1 MADSTAPRT
10 FMPGNSMP
18 GNSMKVLGRYR
29 PYGWLGTVGV
39 ILPSAN
45 TVMEPELAS
54 LAPEGV
60 TFHGARTPVRGTPS
74 QESLEE
80 MARGTE
86 AAALDLASA
95 EVDLILYG
103 CTSGSFMTDGAR
115 LAARL
120 EALTGTPVATT
131 SSAVMAA
138 LRALGARKVALAT
151 PYRRFITDGEVAW
164 LEAEGFGVTSA
175 LDLDMGETEQERRG
189 INRIPP
195 EVCYRLGREA
205 DRQDADVL
213 FLSCTAMASL
223 GVVEALERD
232 CGKPVVTSNLAS
244 AWYVL
249 NRLGVSSGTQAPYRL
264 MSALGPHTR
273 PAEGGTARIGG

>member
-1 MADSTAPRT
+1 MAESSPKGD
-10 FMPGNSMP
+10 
-18 GNSMKVLGRYR
+18 SMKVLGRYR

-45 TVMEPELAS
+45 TVMEPELAN
-54 LAPEGV
+54 LAPDGV
-60 TFHGARTPVRGTPS
+60 TFHGARTPVRGLPS

-80 MARGTE
+80 MAKGTE

-103 CTSGSFMTDGAR
+103 CTSGSFMTDGER

-120 EALTGTPVATT
+120 EDLTGTPAVTT
-131 SSAVMAA
+131 SQAVIAA

-175 LDLDMGETEQERRG
+175 IDLNMGESEQERRG

-195 EVCYRLGREA
+195 GTCYRLGREA
-205 DRQDADVL
+205 DRPDADVL

-223 GVVEALERD
+223 PVVEALERD

-249 NRLGVSSGTQAPYRL
+249 KRL
-264 MSALGPHTR
+264 MVKPSITVPYKLLSASCQPFMC
-273 PAEGGTARIGG
+273 IQ

>member
-1 MADSTAPRT
+1 MPDS
-10 FMPGNSMP
+10 
-18 GNSMKVLGRYR
+18 SMKVLGRYR
-29 PYGWLGTVGV
+29 PYGRLGTVGV

-45 TVMEPELAS
+45 TVMEPELAR

-60 TFHGARTPVRGTPS
+60 TFHGARTPVRGLPS

-103 CTSGSFMTDGAR
+103 CTSGSFMTDGEQLVAR
-115 LAARL
+115 LQD
-120 EALTGTPVATT
+120 LTSIPVTTT
-131 SSAVMAA
+131 SAAVLAA
-138 LRALGARKVALAT
+138 LRALGAGKVALAT
-151 PYRRFITDGEVAW
+151 PYRQFITDGEVAW
-164 LEAEGFGVTSA
+164 LEAEGFSVTSA
-175 LDLDMGETEQERRG
+175 IGLDMGETAQERRG

-205 DRQDADVL
+205 DRKDADVL

-223 GVVEALERD
+223 PVVEALERD
-232 CGKPVVTSNLAS
+232 CGKPVITSNLAS
-244 AWYVL
+244 ACHTL
-249 NRLGVSSGTQAPYRL
+249 NCLSKGLCVTVGRLRSVTVSQR
-264 MSALGPHTR
+264 
-273 PAEGGTARIGG
+273 

>member
-1 MADSTAPRT
+1 MAGGD
-10 FMPGNSMP
+10 
-18 GNSMKVLGRYR
+18 SMKELGRYR
-29 PYGWLGTVGV
+29 PYGWLATVGV

-60 TFHGARTPVRGTPS
+60 TFHGARTPVRGLPS

-80 MARGTE
+80 MAKGTE
-86 AAALDLASA
+86 TAALDLASA
-95 EVDLILYG
+95 EVDLVLYG
-103 CTSGSFMTDGAR
+103 CTSGSFMTDGER
-115 LAARL
+115 LTARL
-120 EALTGTPVATT
+120 ETLTGIPVATT
-131 SSAVMAA
+131 SQAVMAA

-151 PYRRFITDGEVAW
+151 PYRRFITEGEVAW

-175 LDLDMGETEQERRG
+175 VDLDMGETEQERRG

-205 DRQDADVL
+205 DRPDADVL

-223 GVVEALERD
+223 PVVEALERD

-249 NRLGVSSGTQAPYRL
+249 NRLNILPNTPAPYTL
-264 MSALGPHTR
+264 MVAACEPSA
-273 PAEGGTARIGG
+273 TA

>member
-1 MADSTAPRT
+1 MGD
-10 FMPGNSMP
+10 
-18 GNSMKVLGRYR
+18 SMKVLGRYR

-45 TVMEPELAS
+45 TVMEPELES

-74 QESLEE
+74 RESLEE

-103 CTSGSFMTDGAR
+103 CTSGSFMTDGER
-115 LAARL
+115 LVERL
-120 EALTGTPVATT
+120 RELTGIPAMTT
-131 SSAVMAA
+131 AMAALAA
-138 LRALGARKVALAT
+138 LRALGADKVALAT
-151 PYRRFITDGEVAW
+151 PYRKFITQGEVDW
-164 LEAEGFGVTSA
+164 LTAEGFDVVSA
-175 LDLDMGETEQERRG
+175 LDLDMGETEHERRG

-195 EVCYRLGREA
+195 EAAYRLGREA
-205 DRQDADVL
+205 DRPEADVL

-223 GVVEALERD
+223 PVVEALERD
-232 CGKPVVTSNLAS
+232 CGKPVITSNLAS

-249 NRLGVSSGTQAPYRL
+249 GRLGFRLPESTPYRL
-264 MSALGPHTR
+264 AAKSIGA
-273 PAEGGTARIGG
+273 AE

>member
-1 MADSTAPRT
+1 
-10 FMPGNSMP
+10 
-18 GNSMKVLGRYR
+18 MKVLGRYR

-45 TVMEPELAS
+45 TVMEPELAR

-60 TFHGARTPVRGTPS
+60 TFHAARTPVRGTPS
-74 QESLEE
+74 QESLDE

-103 CTSGSFMTDGAR
+103 CTSGSFMTDRQQLVAR
-115 LAARL
+115 LR
-120 EALTGTPVATT
+120 ELTGTPVTT
-131 SSAVMAA
+131 TAAAVLAA
-138 LRALGARKVALAT
+138 LRALNAGKVALAT

-164 LEAEGFGVTSA
+164 LEAEGFTVTSA
-175 LDLDMGETEQERRG
+175 LDLDMGETVPERHG

-205 DRQDADVL
+205 DRPEADVL

-223 GVVEALERD
+223 PVVEALERD
-232 CGKPVVTSNLAS
+232 CGKPVLTSNLAS
-244 AWYVL
+244 AWH
-249 NRLGVSSGTQAPYRL
+249 
-264 MSALGPHTR
+264 ALGLLGLLLP
-273 PAEGGTARIGG
+273 ETAACRLRQAKPPQTGSAFSADGK